1 MEELARLADQA
12 RRALEGEAWYG
23 PAVLET
29 LANVSSE
36 AAAARPIAGVHSIWE
51 IVLHLTA
58 TYRVVLDRVG
68 HRPGNLTPEQDWP
81 TVGSPDPERWR
92 DAVETLRRLSGE
104 VRRAILAFPA
114 NQLEQA
120 IATGHSSAYVH
131 FAGVP
136 QHDAYHAGQISLLLK
151 AIGSA
156 APR

>member
-92 DAVETLRRLSGE
+92 DATTPQRRGAARHSCVPRQSAGAGDCDRALERVRALRR
-104 VRRAILAFPA
+104 RAPA
-114 NQLEQA
+114 
-120 IATGHSSAYVH
+120 
-131 FAGVP
+131 
-136 QHDAYHAGQISLLLK
+136 
-151 AIGSA
+151 
-156 APR
+156 